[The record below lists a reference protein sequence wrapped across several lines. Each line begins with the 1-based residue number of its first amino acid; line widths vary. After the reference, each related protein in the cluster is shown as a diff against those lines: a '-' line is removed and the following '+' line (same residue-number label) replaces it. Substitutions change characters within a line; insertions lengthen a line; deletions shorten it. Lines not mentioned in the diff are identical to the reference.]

1 MREVTLEPGQIW
13 HDGDRRIEILEVLN
27 LQVLARFPDGDF
39 WVMKSRFAY
48 YKFVGSNRL
57 LAAA

>member
-1 MREVTLEPGQIW
+1 MTLEPGQIW
-13 HDGDRRIEILEVLN
+13 HDGDRRIEILEALN

-39 WVMKSRFAY
+39 WVMKFRFAH